1 MMHANGHGRGA
12 SSERP
17 VFLSGLL
24 IALLF
29 AALSG
34 GIARAQ
40 VRPPFS
46 WSPLNF
52 DTTVAGNYRGA
63 RLTSKAQLDSLRAR
77 YGIRAVINLAKDALP
92 KSGPS
97 EIEWT
102 KELGLE
108 YISVYLGTRPPSAGQ
123 WERIRARLSQGGVYV
138 HCAHGAD
145 RTGAIVA
152 RYRTEVQ
159 GLSADAAYREAR
171 RYGFK
176 PWLADLK
183 KWMLGM

>member
-1 MMHANGHGRGA
+1 MMSSHGNGRGA

-17 VFLSGLL
+17 VFLSALL
-24 IALLF
+24 IGLLF

-63 RLTSKAQLDSLRAR
+63 RLTSKAQLDSLRAH

-92 KSGPS
+92 KSGAS
-97 EIEWT
+97 EVQWT

-108 YISVYLGTRPPSAGQ
+108 YIAVYLGTQPPSAEQ
-123 WERIRARLSQGGVYV
+123 WQRIRTRLSQGGVYV

-145 RTGAIVA
+145 RTGAIIA

-159 GLSADAAYREAR
+159 AVSPDAAYREAR

-183 KWMLGM
+183 KWMLGT

>member
-1 MMHANGHGRGA
+1 MIPDCRNTRGA

-24 IALLF
+24 RGVLLL
-29 AALSG
+29 ALSSLV
-34 GIARAQ
+34 ASAQ
-40 VRPPFS
+40 VRPPFA

-63 RLTSKAQLDSLRAR
+63 RLTSKAQLDSLRAH
-77 YGIRAVINLAKDALP
+77 YGIRTVINLAKDALP
-92 KSGPS
+92 KTGAS
-97 EIEWT
+97 EIQWT
-102 KELGLE
+102 KELGIE
-108 YISVYLGTRPPSAGQ
+108 YISVYLGTQPPSSEQ
-123 WERIRARLSQGGVYV
+123 WKRIRERLSQGGVYV

-145 RTGAIVA
+145 RTGAIIA
-152 RYRTEVQ
+152 RYRTEIQ